1 MKENIVKTAFDIYC
15 NLIYGRQYPFT
26 VNNMKLF
33 FEDIKGEMV
42 DYLKISSSDGLFEF
56 NDNTYKSLLNSHNL
70 FKDTSYDK
78 FFNHFIE
85 QHDNNRNNT

>member
-1 MKENIVKTAFDIYC
+1 MKENIIKTAFDIYC

-26 VNNMKLF
+26 INNMKLF

-42 DYLKISSSDGLFEF
+42 DYLKISRDGLFGFSDGVYE
-56 NDNTYKSLLNSHNL
+56 SLLKSHNL
-70 FKDTSYDK
+70 LEDTSYQK